1 MPRVPLSKFE
11 TEKFRKDAQSKA
23 LQLFSNEG
31 FSGLTMRRISN
42 ELGLSA
48 MALYRY
54 FPRGKSEIIEAI
66 RCQGFKSLAQ
76 VFNDVESRIE
86 EAMECLVTMLKSA
99 ATFALANPA
108 LYRLM
113 FDITQTSD
121 VADGSPIAAAR
132 AKAWSVIERAT
143 GRCIDEGVLEGD
155 KKVLPHILVAALHGC
170 VAFDISNQPY
180 SERTIKVLFDPLLEI
195 LMRGSAPQPNKTKF
209 S

>member
-1 MPRVPLSKFE
+1 MSRAPLSKFE
-11 TEKFRKDAQSKA
+11 TEKFRKEAQSKA

-31 FSGLTMRRISN
+31 LPAFTMRGIATGLGLT
-42 ELGLSA
+42 A

-54 FPRGKSEIIEAI
+54 FPGGKSEIIEAI

-76 VFNDVESRIE
+76 EFNDVESRIE
-86 EAMECLVTMLKSA
+86 EAMECLVAMLKSG
-99 ATFALANPA
+99 TRFALVNPA
-108 LYRLM
+108 QYRLM

-121 VADGSPIAAAR
+121 VTDGSPVAAAR
-132 AKAWSVIERAT
+132 AEAWSFIERAT

-170 VAFDISNQPY
+170 VAFEISHQPY
-180 SERTIKVLFDPLLEI
+180 SERTIKVLLDPLLEI